1 MQRDRNFAF
10 ARGRVALGTGALAIA
25 AAILATGCSNLLDVD
40 APSRV
45 RADDLD
51 NPVYAQLLVRSA
63 VGDFDC
69 ALASYI
75 VTAGMVV
82 DEFKS
87 VNIYS
92 AEASDYDR
100 RTVNPART
108 QYATYECN
116 AFGAS
121 YQPIST
127 AIWQADNVLAHL
139 TEWTDAQVSDRA
151 RLVQTA
157 QAYAGYGR
165 ILLGEGFCSA
175 AIDEGPEL
183 QPAQVF
189 EQAEALFTQAID
201 GPDAQLA
208 NLARLGRA
216 RARLDMGNAPGAL
229 ADAQLVPAGFV
240 HYARYSDASTRSR
253 NAVFDRNNRLEG
265 VSIDVQNQNVTFDGV
280 ADPRVPVQK
289 TGDIGPNGIDTV
301 WVQLKY
307 ASLNS
312 PIPIARYEEAQLI
325 IAETSG
331 GQTAV
336 DIINE
341 LHTAAGLPEFHS
353 NDPDEIM
360 AHVIEERARE
370 FFLEG
375 QRFYDFNRLNLPFD
389 PPTGTPYW
397 QGGTYGTTRCLPLPD
412 LERDNNPNIG

>member
-1 MQRDRNFAF
+1 MKHDNRFAF
-10 ARGRVALGTGALAIA
+10 AREARTLAVATFAMVAGVAVA
-25 AAILATGCSNLLDVD
+25 GCSNLLDVD

-45 RADDLD
+45 RADDLN
-51 NPVYAQLLVRSA
+51 NPVYAQLLVKSA

-75 VTAGMVV
+75 TTTGMVV

-108 QYATYECN
+108 QYATYECGG
-116 AFGAS
+116 FGAS

-127 AIWQADNVLAHL
+127 AIWQADNILGL
-139 TEWTDAQVSDRA
+139 LNEWTDADVPDRA
-151 RLVQTA
+151 RLMQTA

-175 AIDEGPEL
+175 AINGGPEL
-183 QPAQVF
+183 QPAEVF
-189 EQAEALFTQAID
+189 EQADALFTLALE
-201 GPDAQLA
+201 GPDPQIA
-208 NLARLGRA
+208 NMARMGRA
-216 RARLDMGNAPGAL
+216 RARLDMGNTDGAL
-229 ADAQLVPAGFV
+229 SDALLVPTGFV
-240 HYARYSDASTRSR
+240 QYARYSDASSRSR
-253 NAVFDRNNRLEG
+253 NAVYDHNNRAEG
-265 VSIDVQNQNVTFDGV
+265 VSIDVQNQNVTFEGV
-280 ADPRVPVQK
+280 PDPRVPVQK

-307 ASLNS
+307 SSLNS
-312 PIPIARYEEAQLI
+312 PIPIARYAEAQLI
-325 IAETSG
+325 VAEISG

-341 LHTAAGLPEFHS
+341 LHSAAGLPEFNS
-353 NDPDEIM
+353 SDPAVIRD
-360 AHVIEERARE
+360 HVVQERARE

-375 QRFYDFNRLNLPFD
+375 HRFFDFNRLNLPFD
-389 PPTGTPYW
+389 PPEGTPYW

-412 LERDNNPNIG
+412 LERDNNPNID